1 MKFTISMIIC
11 FLLAGSISQ
20 AAPRE
25 YYVDINAPTMGDGSI
40 GNPWNTLNAAI
51 YWWGNVDSTDVIV
64 HLRAGTYT
72 LAAGTPI
79 YIGADRSGN
88 NGHYFILKA
97 YNNEQVIIDGSL
109 QTANF
114 SSLVSIVNAKYIRLQ
129 GLSFANL
136 TGITGFGVFM
146 SGKCQH
152 VELQD
157 CSFTNMSWNTDLSE
171 AKYPT
176 GADYMVPVRIS
187 GDSSTALSDIVLN
200 NTSFNTIAP
209 GVGDLVLISG
219 NTSNITQTNHSLVN
233 IIRQQ
238 ARNEFYVSNS
248 GNDTTG
254 NGSKGNP
261 WRTLSWALNVAGYD
275 FSTIPATLLDSNL
288 TIYLRAGRYYPVT
301 NGYYIGDNRGV
312 NGKWLTIKNYGAE
325 EVVIDGSQLTTQYAF
340 IFAISGAK
348 YVRIDGLNIENLE
361 NDSTLNAGGYK
372 DVRYGIIVT
381 GAAKHID
388 IRNNDIYNMHWSRD
402 TNKIKNPTPTD
413 VLSAI
418 TVLGTTNTPITHLNI
433 ENNTVHDIVPGYAEA
448 IAINGNV
455 DTFSVIGNEVY
466 DIANIGIV
474 SAGNYKWVLTNNPGL
489 LPENN
494 QSRNGL
500 IKDNEVYRCLSP
512 IAISAGIYLDGS
524 KNITVEG
531 NDSYLNGVGISV
543 GNEQDS
549 SIGTGHLVKE
559 NTLYHNLGS
568 GIYIGSNNFS
578 SKVTN
583 SVIKWNTI
591 QNNYHIDSAL
601 YRRTQGRYGILDP
614 ANRWAE
620 IVVNRAENIT
630 FEENEIT
637 SLSDI
642 MSAFVFGQTGLVFR
656 YNEYF
661 TASNDPCNVYF
672 VRDTTNDGVPDVF
685 YNTFHL
691 YAKKMNIDK
700 TSTLGGVAYNASGC
714 GTALLAAAPKEEP
727 LQVSSFPNPV
737 TDRLAVRIQ
746 QSKAGPVQVSLYD
759 LSGRLVM
766 TQIKQLPA
774 GVQFMGWNNIKQ
786 QQLIPGVYLLHVKSN
801 DKKEV
806 LKVLVK

>member
-1 MKFTISMIIC
+1 
-11 FLLAGSISQ
+11 
-20 AAPRE
+20 
-25 YYVDINAPTMGDGSI
+25 
-40 GNPWNTLNAAI
+40 
-51 YWWGNVDSTDVIV
+51 
-64 HLRAGTYT
+64 GTYT

-88 NGHYFILKA
+88 NGHYFILRA

-109 QTANF
+109 QTAAF
-114 SSLVSIVNAKYIRLQ
+114 SNLVSIVNAGYIKLQ
-129 GLSFANL
+129 GLTFANL
-136 TGITGFGVFM
+136 SGITGYGVFM
-146 SGKCQH
+146 LGKSH
-152 VELQD
+152 HIELQN
-157 CSFTNMSWNTDLSE
+157 CTFNNMSWNTDLPE

-176 GADYMVPVRIS
+176 GSDYMVPVRIH
-187 GDSSTALSDIVLN
+187 GDSSTALSNVVIN
-200 NTSFNTIAP
+200 NTTFNTIAP

-219 NTSNITQTNHSLVN
+219 NTSNITQTNSTLVN
-233 IIRQQ
+233 IYRQQ
-238 ARNEFYVSNS
+238 ARTEFYVSTT

-254 NGSKGNP
+254 NGSKAKP

-275 FSTIPATLLDSNL
+275 YSTVPATLLDSNL
-288 TIYLRAGRYYPVT
+288 TIYLRGGRYYPVST
-301 NGYYIGDNRGV
+301 GYYIGDNRGA
-312 NGKWLTIKNYGAE
+312 NGKWTTIKNYGTE
-325 EVVIDGSQLTTQYAF
+325 NVVIDGSQLNTQYAF
-340 IFAISGAK
+340 IFGISGAK
-348 YVRIDGLNIENLE
+348 YIRIDGLDIENLE
-361 NDSTLNAGGYK
+361 NDSTLHAGGYK

-388 IRNNDIYNMHWSRD
+388 IINNDIYNMHWSRD

-418 TVLGTTNTPITHLNI
+418 SVLGSTNTPITHLNI
-433 ENNTVHDIVPGYAEA
+433 ENNTVHDITPGYAEA

-474 SAGNYKWVLTNNPGL
+474 AAGNYKWVLTNNPGL

-531 NDSYLNGVGISV
+531 NNSYLNGVGISV

-549 SIGTGHLVKE
+549 STGTGHLVKE

-568 GIYIGSNNFS
+568 GIYVGSNNFTS
-578 SKVTN
+578 HVTN

-591 QNNYHIDSAL
+591 QNNYYIDSAL

-620 IVVNRAENIT
+620 IVINRAENIT

-637 SLSDI
+637 SLSNI
-642 MSAFVFGQTGLVFR
+642 MSAFVFGQSGLIFR
-656 YNEYF
+656 YNEYY

-672 VRDTTNDGVPDVF
+672 VRDTTNDGVADVF
-685 YNTFHL
+685 YNTFHM
-691 YAKKMNIDK
+691 YAKKMNLDR
-700 TSTLGGVAYNASGC
+700 TSTLGGVAYNSSGC
-714 GTALLAAAPKEEP
+714 GTSSLATPAKDGTI
-727 LQVSSFPNPV
+727 QVSTFPNPAS
-737 TDRLAVRIQ
+737 DQLSVRIQ
-746 QSKAGPVQVSLYD
+746 QPATGMVQLSLFD
-759 LSGRLVM
+759 LSGRLM
-766 TQIKQLPA
+766 LTQSKQVPA
-774 GVQFMGWNNIKQ
+774 GAQLLGWNNLKQ
-786 QQLIPGVYLLHVKSN
+786 YQLLPGVYFLHVRTN
-801 DKKEV
+801 GKKEV
-806 LKVLVK
+806 LKVLVR

>member
-1 MKFTISMIIC
+1 MKFTISVILC
-11 FLLAGSISQ
+11 FLLAGSVTQ

-40 GNPWNTLNAAI
+40 GSPWNNLTAAI

-88 NGHYFILKA
+88 SGHYFVLKA

-109 QTANF
+109 QTAPF
-114 SSLVSIVNAKYIRLQ
+114 SNLVSIVNAKYIKLQ
-129 GLSFANL
+129 GLTFANL
-136 TGITGFGVFM
+136 NGITGFGVFM
-146 SGKCQH
+146 SGKCQY

-157 CSFTNMSWNTDLSE
+157 CHFTNMSWNTDLSE

-176 GADYMVPVRIS
+176 GEDYMVPIRIN
-187 GDSSTALSDIVLN
+187 GDSSTALSDIVIN
-200 NTSFNTIAP
+200 NTGFNTIAP
-209 GVGDLVLISG
+209 GVGDLVLVTG
-219 NTSNITQTNHSLVN
+219 NTSNITQTNSSLVN
-233 IIRQQ
+233 IILQQ
-238 ARNEFYVSNS
+238 ARTEFYVSTTGS
-248 GNDTTG
+248 DATG
-254 NGSKGNP
+254 NGSKANP
-261 WRTLSWALNVAGYD
+261 WQTLSFALNVAGYD
-275 FSTIPATLLDSNL
+275 FSTVPATLLDSNL
-288 TIYLRAGRYYPVT
+288 TIYLREGRYYPVT
-301 NGYYIGDNRGV
+301 NGYWIGDNRGA
-312 NGKWLTIKNYGAE
+312 NGKWLTIKNYGTE
-325 EVVIDGSQLTTQYAF
+325 EVVIDGSQLTAKYAF

-348 YVRIDGLNIENLE
+348 YIRIDGLNIENLE
-361 NDSTLNAGGYK
+361 NDSTLTSGGLK

-381 GAAKHID
+381 GAAGHID
-388 IRNNDIYNMHWSRD
+388 IRNNDIYNMQWSRD
-402 TNKIKNPTPTD
+402 TNKIKNPGPTD

-418 TVLGTTNTPITHLNI
+418 SVLGTTNTPITHLNI

-568 GIYIGSNNFS
+568 GIYIGSNNSS

-601 YRRTQGRYGILDP
+601 YLRTQGRYGILDP

-685 YNTFHL
+685 YNTFHM

-700 TSTLGGVAYNASGC
+700 TSTLGGVAYNSSGC
-714 GTALLAAAPKEEP
+714 GTALLAAPPKEET
-727 LQVSSFPNPV
+727 LEVSSFPNPV
-737 TDRLAVRIQ
+737 TDRLGIRIV
-746 QSKAGPVQVSLYD
+746 QSKTGTVQASLFD

-766 TQIKQLPA
+766 TQTKQLPA
-774 GVQFMGWNNIKQ
+774 GVQFLEWNNLKQ

-806 LKVLVK
+806 LKVLVR